1 VTGLAAAGPAAPADR
16 GRTSRLLAAIA
27 ACAATAA
34 APVSADD
41 ATPKPL
47 AEWAVEEGY
56 ALEIVAR
63 GLELP
68 TSLTPVPV
76 RGASPG
82 APRWLVTELR
92 GAIRTIANDGTVAA
106 FAELPTF
113 APTGEWP
120 EATGEAGLGALCLAP
135 EHGYVFVTYAY
146 RDELGVLRNG
156 ISRFSAR
163 PWSFEGP
170 PTERRDFKQL
180 LADTPSSFSHQIGA
194 CVVAGDSL
202 YVSVGDGGDPA
213 KANDLATPLG
223 KILRLT
229 LDGLP
234 HPANPW
240 PEATPQQ
247 AAVHAYGLR
256 NPFGLTMAG
265 GHLFAAENG
274 IALDRLLEIR
284 AGSDYAW
291 DGTDRSIA
299 TNALAV
305 FVPTI
310 GPAHL
315 VHAPPGSPAL
325 APANLAADPDRF
337 VIAAS
342 DSQQGPGIVDVRYD
356 LARGMVLRAP
366 AYIARFEGHQR
377 GQGVTGVAVAEEGIY
392 FTPILPTDDGGSV
405 LVARYDPA
413 HAHSRVLG
421 RDEGDLLAKYNC
433 LGCHSLDGVG
443 GRVGPALDR
452 NSVIHRVDT
461 RVSDPSYEALVAR
474 LDRLEDPAIA
484 RGRAARH
491 EVVDAPPKRKVWT
504 WVVQRL
510 MQPKF
515 DDPDAQMPE
524 VGIPR
529 AEAEAIAQ
537 RLVGSGSL
545 RLRLA
550 KLLASPDFVRGA
562 AAGAAAASALLLA
575 AATLWGWRRR
585 RRRGLRPP
593 APASR
598 R

>member
-1 VTGLAAAGPAAPADR
+1 LISLGAARPTASARSSPAFR
-16 GRTSRLLAAIA
+16 FLAAIA
-27 ACAATAA
+27 LCTATTA
-34 APVSADD
+34 APVSAED
-41 ATPKPL
+41 AAPKPL
-47 AEWAVEEGY
+47 AEWGVEAGY
-56 ALEIVAR
+56 ALEIVAS

-82 APRWLVTELR
+82 APRWFVTELR
-92 GAIRTIANDGTVAA
+92 GAIRTIAHDGTVAP
-106 FAELPTF
+106 FAELSTF

-146 RDELGVLRNG
+146 RDEQGVLRNG
-156 ISRFSAR
+156 ISRFGAR

-170 PTERRDFKQL
+170 AAERRDFLEL

-202 YVSVGDGGDPA
+202 YVSVGDGGNPA
-213 KANDLATPLG
+213 SASDLATPLG
-223 KILRLT
+223 KVLRLT
-229 LDGLP
+229 LDGAP

-240 PEATPQQ
+240 PEASPQQ
-247 AAVHAYGLR
+247 AAVHASGLR
-256 NPFGLTMAG
+256 NPFGLSMAG
-265 GHLFAAENG
+265 GKLSAAENG

-284 AGSDYAW
+284 AGRDYAW

-325 APANLAADPDRF
+325 APAGRDVEPDRF

-342 DSQQGPGIVDVRYD
+342 DSQQGPGIVDVLYD
-356 LARGMVLRAP
+356 RERGMVLRAP
-366 AYIARFEGHQR
+366 AYIARFEDRQR
-377 GQGVTGVAVAEEGIY
+377 GQAVTGVAVADDGIY
-392 FTPILPTDDGGSV
+392 FTTILPTAEGGSL

-413 HAHSRVLG
+413 HAHSRILG
-421 RDEGDLLAKYNC
+421 RGEGDLLAKYNC

-443 GRVGPALDR
+443 GRVGPSLDR

-461 RVSDPSYEALVAR
+461 RVSDPSYAALVAR
-474 LDRLEDPAIA
+474 LDLLDDPRIA

-491 EVVDAPPKRKVWT
+491 EVLDAPRDRKVWT
-504 WVVQRL
+504 WVVHRL
-510 MQPKF
+510 MQPSF
-515 DDPDAQMPE
+515 DYPDAQMPE

-537 RLVGSGSL
+537 RLVGGGSL
-545 RLRLA
+545 RLRIA
-550 KLLASPDFVRGA
+550 KLLANMDFVRGA
-562 AAGAAAASALLLA
+562 LAGASAASGLLLA
-575 AATLWGWRRR
+575 AAALWWWRRR
-585 RRRGLRPP
+585 RV
-593 APASR
+593 S
-598 R
+598 